1 MRKEPVYFQ
10 FAGRIQTEVFA
21 VLYISH
27 LSLFK
32 LNRNPE
38 RIPEN
43 IIIGFLIFLR
53 IFVSTGLLDSN

>member
-1 MRKEPVYFQ
+1 MQKEPVYFQ

-21 VLYISH
+21 MIYIPH

-43 IIIGFLIFLR
+43 IIIGFLIFYGYLCR
-53 IFVSTGLLDSN
+53 RGY

>member
-1 MRKEPVYFQ
+1 MRKELVYFQ

-27 LSLFK
+27 LSLFE

-43 IIIGFLIFLR
+43 FIIGFLIFTDICVDGVTR
-53 IFVSTGLLDSN
+53 Q

>member
-43 IIIGFLIFLR
+43 FITGFLI
-53 IFVSTGLLDSN
+53 LLDSN